1 MHALIVNLDLA
12 LLAVEAGFVEEQL
25 LGAHHLRLKNFA
37 EASRTGVVA
46 ATQLGGVAPPRG
58 GDGAGGAVLAV
69 HLLVLPHKHL

>member
-1 MHALIVNLDLA
+1 MLAMYDQKQARSHLVSVHALIVNLDLA

-46 ATQLGGVAPPRG
+46 ATQLGGVAPP
-58 GDGAGGAVLAV
+58 
-69 HLLVLPHKHL
+69 